1 MSSSFFGGRLEVNFI
16 FIPVAAVMCYLNGLP
31 AVLAFS
37 LALLLHESGHAVMAQ
52 AMGVRVKYM
61 ELMPFGCTAHIESF
75 AVLSP
80 GAEIA
85 MAAAGPLANLALAA
99 LLQFGSDLFADSFL
113 AALYRSNLSLA
124 AVNLLPALPMDGGRV
139 LCCALSYAMPRL
151 ACVRLVSAMGVF
163 TGLCITALG
172 ICFWAT
178 GSLNPTIL
186 LMGGFM
192 IFASARHYRFAPL
205 SVMEGT
211 LSKRREILRRG
222 SAQVRSTA
230 IPAERSVGEAIA
242 RMDAR
247 SYNLLYVLDDQM
259 HLIRTVGEG
268 ELLDY
273 ALCRGSGAKLGDVAR
288 GHQVFDPRGR

>member
-16 FIPVAAVMCYLNGLP
+16 FIPVVAVMCYLNGLP

-61 ELMPFGCTAHIESF
+61 ELLPFGCTAHIESF

-99 LLQFGSDLFADSFL
+99 LLQFGSDPFTDSFL
-113 AALYRSNLSLA
+113 A
-124 AVNLLPALPMDGGRV
+124 ALPMDGGRV

-172 ICFWAT
+172 IYFWAT
-178 GSLNPTIL
+178 GSLNPTIF

-192 IFASARHYRFAPL
+192 IFASARHYRLAPL

-211 LSKRREILRRG
+211 LSKRREILHRG